1 MTTRSKIIVTSALL
15 LILGGLGAA
24 DYLSDNALTGD
35 IAGEPTDTET
45 SGNDEPLPEG
55 AVRKNTG
62 PEVSDAIAAVEDFST
77 DESEDLSL
85 ITQIVKDGTPVRG
98 LAILHDGDRAG
109 SVTWVESGN
118 VKNYFMAL
126 KEALLGTFSPD
137 VTGLKDET
145 LQEEGAPVR
154 NLLTFTDPALSEEK
168 LVFIRVRERLYEFHV
183 ADGKDAV
190 MSTLIEELTT
200 K

>member
-1 MTTRSKIIVTSALL
+1 MTTRSKIIVTSVLL

-24 DYLSDNALTGD
+24 DYYSDNTLTGD
-35 IAGEPTDTET
+35 VAGEPTETDTGT
-45 SGNDEPLPEG
+45 DEPLPEG

-62 PEVSDAIAAVEDFST
+62 PEVSDTIASVEGFST

-190 MSTLIEELTT
+190 MSMLIEELTT

>member
-24 DYLSDNALTGD
+24 DYYSDNALTGD
-35 IAGEPTDTET
+35 IAGEPTETET
-45 SGNDEPLPEG
+45 GTNEPLPEG

-77 DESEDLSL
+77 EESEDLSL

-137 VTGLKDET
+137 VSGLKDET

>member
-1 MTTRSKIIVTSALL
+1 MTTRSKIIVTSVLL

-24 DYLSDNALTGD
+24 DYFSDNALTGD
-35 IAGEPTDTET
+35 IAGEQTDTET